1 MRTRL
6 IGSLAIAT
14 LTLAACGGG
23 DGSSGSQGE
32 VADMLLADAADEGLD
47 LDEDCVRE
55 TAGKLSDDDA
65 EKILEAGP
73 DGDADVSE
81 EADEL
86 AAEMFRC
93 VDTDALV
100 DQMVE
105 ELGGEG
111 VDADCLKEILRDV
124 DPDALAAGAMPDGL
138 FDCIDIG
145 G

>member
-14 LTLAACGGG
+14 LALTACGGG

-32 VADMLLADAADEGLD
+32 VADMLLADAADDGLE

-65 EKILEAGP
+65 DKILEAGP
-73 DGDADVSE
+73 DGDADVSA
-81 EADEL
+81 EAGEL
-86 AAEMFRC
+86 AAEMFGC

-100 DQMVE
+100 DEMVA

-111 VDADCLKEILRDV
+111 VDADCLKEVLGDV

-138 FDCIDIG
+138 FDCIELSG
-145 G
+145 